1 MLEVVS
7 LLAALL
13 VALVAGLLLIFA
25 VVVMPGLAT
34 LDDGGFL
41 RAFKAIDRVIQD
53 SQPVFVLVWGGSIV
67 AVLAA
72 AALAATQSSG
82 SIRVLVLTA
91 SAIYLLGVQALTFV
105 NNIPLNNRLQRYDL
119 DSMTADELAA
129 ARASFEPRWNRWN
142 RLRTLVACLSS
153 VLLLVALIQ
162 L

>member
-142 RLRTLVACLSS
+142 QLRTLVACLSS